1 MRKRVQTMS
10 KVIKHATVYTGEEKI
25 SDAYIRFDEQIK
37 AIGPMSE
44 YQVLPE
50 DEEIIDATEK
60 LIIPGFIDV
69 HSHGGYNF
77 DAMDGNAEELSE
89 MVNDMVYEGVTTYFP
104 TTMTQSPEN
113 IAKAMVAIKEAAT
126 KNPVIKGIHLEG
138 PFVSPVFK
146 GAQPEEYIQAPDTKL
161 FDHWNSLSGNMIK
174 LVTYAPEHET
184 SPEFEQY
191 CLERGIVP
199 SVGHSNATREQMKHS
214 RASHVT
220 HLYNAQREF
229 KHREPGVTGH
239 ALLEDNIY
247 CELIADGFHVCPDM
261 IKLAYELK
269 GPDRIELVTDSMR
282 AKGMPEGESELGGQK
297 VIVKDKQARLESGNL
312 AGSVLNYQ
320 DAFVNIMKFTGCSIE
335 DAIKM
340 TSLNQ
345 AKEFGLDTKG
355 TLAVGK
361 DADFNV
367 LGRDFEL
374 EETYSYGRCFNKN
387 KR

>member
-1 MRKRVQTMS
+1 MS
-10 KVIKHATVYTGEEKI
+10 KVIKHAVVYTGEDKI
-25 SDAYIRFDEQIK
+25 DDAYIRFDEQIE

-44 YQVLPE
+44 YRVSPADQEV
-50 DEEIIDATEK
+50 IDVEGK
-60 LIIPGFIDV
+60 LIVPGFIDV

-77 DAMDGNAEELSE
+77 DAMDGNAKELSE
-89 MVNDMVYEGVTTYFP
+89 MVDDMVYEGVTTYFP

-113 IAKAMVAIKEAAT
+113 IAHAMTAIKEAAA
-126 KNPVIKGIHLEG
+126 KNPVIQGIHLEG

-161 FDHWNSLSGNMIK
+161 FDHWNELSGNMIK

-191 CLERGIVP
+191 CLEHGIVP
-199 SVGHSNATREQMKHS
+199 SVGHSNATREKMKHS

-269 GPDRIELVTDSMR
+269 GPDKIELVTDSMR
-282 AKGMPEGESELGGQK
+282 AKGMPEGVSELGGQK

-312 AGSVLNYQ
+312 AGSVLQYK
-320 DAFVNIMKFTGCSIE
+320 DAFVNIMKFTGCSLE

-345 AKEFGLDTKG
+345 AKEFGLTQKG
-355 TLAVGK
+355 VLAVGK

-367 LGRDFEL
+367 FDHEL
-374 EETYSYGRCFNKN
+374 DLVETYSFGRRFK
-387 KR
+387 K